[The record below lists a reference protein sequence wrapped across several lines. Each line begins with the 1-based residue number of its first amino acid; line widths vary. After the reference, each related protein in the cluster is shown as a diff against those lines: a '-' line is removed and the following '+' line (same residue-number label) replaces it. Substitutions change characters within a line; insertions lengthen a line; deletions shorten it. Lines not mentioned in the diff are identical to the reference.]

1 MATVTALLDLRIKPE
16 SVAQAKE
23 TVESVLVATRAFP
36 GCLGV
41 DVLVDTEDEAHL
53 LLVEKWESLEHDQ
66 AYRAWRATPAGASP
80 LGSIVASRSL
90 TKFVDA

>member
-1 MATVTALLDLRIKPE
+1 M
-16 SVAQAKE
+16 
-23 TVESVLVATRAFP
+23 
-36 GCLGV
+36 
-41 DVLVDTEDEAHL
+41 DTEDEAHL

>member
-1 MATVTALLDLRIKPE
+1 
-16 SVAQAKE
+16 
-23 TVESVLVATRAFP
+23 
-36 GCLGV
+36 
-41 DVLVDTEDEAHL
+41 VDTEDEAHL

-66 AYRAWRATPAGASP
+66 AYRDWRATPAGASP